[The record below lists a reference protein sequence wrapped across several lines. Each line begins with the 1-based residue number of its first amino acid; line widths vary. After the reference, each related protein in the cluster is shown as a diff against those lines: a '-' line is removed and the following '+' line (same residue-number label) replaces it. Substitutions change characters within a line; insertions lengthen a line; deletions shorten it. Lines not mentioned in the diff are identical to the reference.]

1 VSSPVSVLCNLRK
14 DELKFYELYRARV
27 VQEDDIINHRMQ
39 WMILSQA
46 LLFAAWEVFVQ
57 KLSGQMFFWSSCG
70 VAICGF
76 LFAIGSSLSI
86 KAAQDE
92 ISWLRANYI
101 AMFPSRT
108 GLNLPVSDPKA
119 PKVRRS
125 FWGSLYRLLK
135 YLKLS
140 STHFAHTN
148 ADEIAAKLRN
158 DPLPG
163 LTGSRNFHFL
173 GHIVSKYMPVF
184 LAIMWILVMS
194 FSAIY
199 GFGAQGDRGRGDRT
213 GITAA
218 ARAAPDWKASLSLE
232 FNSRQ

>member
-92 ISWLRANYI
+92 ISWLRANTLGVPP
-101 AMFPSRT
+101 A
-108 GLNLPVSDPKA
+108 
-119 PKVRRS
+119 
-125 FWGSLYRLLK
+125 
-135 YLKLS
+135 
-140 STHFAHTN
+140 
-148 ADEIAAKLRN
+148 
-158 DPLPG
+158 LPG
-163 LTGSRNFHFL
+163 
-173 GHIVSKYMPVF
+173 
-184 LAIMWILVMS
+184 
-194 FSAIY
+194 
-199 GFGAQGDRGRGDRT
+199 
-213 GITAA
+213 
-218 ARAAPDWKASLSLE
+218 
-232 FNSRQ
+232 RQ